1 MADDK
6 RIDPW
11 LGQESNPSEEPSSS
25 GENSAVDSAA
35 ASQTGD
41 SEVKWQRTMIERLA
55 FGALQEQRRSRRWSI
70 FFKALFLLYFIAVFI
85 AYMPGDLAEK
95 GIAGKDHTAL
105 VEIHGVIAD
114 DSEANADDI
123 ISGLRDAFENKG
135 TKGVIMRVNSPGGSP
150 VQSGYVYD
158 EIVRLREKYPAIHL
172 YAVVTDLCASGCYYI
187 ASAADEIYADKAS
200 IVGSIGVL
208 MNGFGFVD
216 TMKKLGVER
225 RLFTAGEN
233 KGFLDPFSPV
243 KEEEKAHLEGM
254 LETIHQQFIN
264 AVKKGRKDKLA
275 DDPKMFSG
283 LMWTGEQAVK
293 LGLVDGLA
301 SSSHVA
307 KDIIGADKIVDFTYR
322 EPYFEKFAK
331 RFGASMAKSLVSA
344 SAGTIQ

>member
-11 LGQESNPSEEPSSS
+11 LGQSPNGQSSS
-25 GENSAVDSAA
+25 TQDADMKSASASPESGESD
-35 ASQTGD
+35 
-41 SEVKWQRTMIERLA
+41 VKWQRNMIERLA
-55 FGALQEQRRSRRWSI
+55 FGALQEQRRTRRWGI
-70 FFKALFLLYFIAVFI
+70 FFKALFFLYFVAIFI
-85 AYMPGDLAEK
+85 SYLPSDLAEK
-95 GIAGKDHTAL
+95 GITGKDHTAL
-105 VEIHGVIAD
+105 IEIQGVIAD
-114 DSEANADDI
+114 DSEANANDI

-135 TKGVIMRVNSPGGSP
+135 TKGIIMRVNSPGGSP

-158 EIVRLREKYPAIHL
+158 EIVKLREKYPNIHL

-233 KGFLDPFSPV
+233 KGFMDPFSPV
-243 KEEEKAHLEGM
+243 KENEKAHLEGL

-264 AVKKGRKDKLA
+264 AVKKGRKDKLV

-301 SSSHVA
+301 STSSVA
-307 KDIIGADKIVDFTYR
+307 KDIIGVDKIVDFTYR

-344 SAGTIQ
+344 TTGTIQ